1 MNELVDK
8 NTLLEKLNIS
18 RGKLDGMIKSNQ
30 IPYIR
35 MGKVIRFDESDV
47 INRLKM

>member
-1 MNELVDK
+1 MNELVSKDVII
-8 NTLLEKLNIS
+8 EKLLIS
-18 RGKLDGMIKSNQ
+18 KGKLDVMIKSNQ

-35 MGKVIRFDESDV
+35 MGKIIRFDEVDV

>member
-1 MNELVDK
+1 MNELIDK

-18 RGKLDGMIKSNQ
+18 RGKLDSMIKTNQ
-30 IPYIR
+30 IPHIR
-35 MGKVIRFDESDV
+35 MGKVIRFDELDV